1 MSLLLLAAQKKLKS
15 TSFTHHRMQI
25 ICHLNTFPNI
35 FKSWVITSSYH
46 FLHHFVL
53 LTHVFFNETSDV
65 TMTEQ
70 MVIYASFNY
79 QGIIKEHYLGTITVK
94 LLYKLVGT
102 ELSIP
107 NIMKALGKYFD
118 EINIP
123 ISQLV
128 FPACIIPM

>member
-1 MSLLLLAAQKKLKS
+1 
-15 TSFTHHRMQI
+15 
-25 ICHLNTFPNI
+25 
-35 FKSWVITSSYH
+35 
-46 FLHHFVL
+46 
-53 LTHVFFNETSDV
+53 
-65 TMTEQ
+65 MTEQ

-123 ISQLV
+123 ISQTCFSCMYNTNVNLGNHGGLKRY
-128 FPACIIPM
+128 ILH